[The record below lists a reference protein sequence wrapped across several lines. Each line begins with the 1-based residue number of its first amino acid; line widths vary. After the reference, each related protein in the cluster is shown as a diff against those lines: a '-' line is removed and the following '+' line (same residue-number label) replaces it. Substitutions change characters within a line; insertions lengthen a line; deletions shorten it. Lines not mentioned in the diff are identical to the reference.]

1 MHLTR
6 SAESSNFVRG
16 LINNIW
22 GKLSRYIFSS
32 TSFHTVLRV
41 RRASWRSAARSTTRC
56 AAECDPRAFQRD
68 QPKVSPF
75 DRAEGSRTA
84 ERRPPAWG
92 RSFSSRCV
100 CGGTVDADHLVV
112 SHSVVHA
119 AASLWD
125 VGVLTSVVNLQSYH
139 FRFDLKSLY
148 FRNSEGKKKKEKKKE
163 KRKKRLIYSLCIFG
177 IRRINVFFCIH
188 SRIFLGS
195 VVLRLCTQEITKR
208 ASLCFAHFREHLS
221 EYLPFSSL
229 AFFRSWCNFIGL
241 SRCTKFSWHTMNF
254 AQYVVKFSD

>member
-139 FRFDLKSLY
+139 FRFDLQSLY
-148 FRNSEGKKKKEKKKE
+148 FRNSKGKKKKEKEKGEKE
-163 KRKKRLIYSLCIFG
+163 KEIDLQSLYF
-177 IRRINVFFCIH
+177 RN
-188 SRIFLGS
+188 SKDQRIFLHSFENIFGKRCITTLYS
-195 VVLRLCTQEITKR
+195 RNYQTCVTMFCTFPR
-208 ASLCFAHFREHLS
+208 ASLRISALFVLG
-221 EYLPFSSL
+221 LFS
-229 AFFRSWCNFIGL
+229 I
-241 SRCTKFSWHTMNF
+241 MM
-254 AQYVVKFSD
+254 Q